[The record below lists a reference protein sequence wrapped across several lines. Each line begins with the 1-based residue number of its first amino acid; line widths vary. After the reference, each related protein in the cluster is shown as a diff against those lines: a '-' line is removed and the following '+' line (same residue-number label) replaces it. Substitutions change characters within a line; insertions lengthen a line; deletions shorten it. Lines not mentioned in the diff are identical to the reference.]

1 MYDKE
6 LTIEILCRIEELIS
20 ELISWTENIKY
31 ADDFSSGTEGV
42 ILLNAV
48 CMKLI
53 AIGEEVKSVDYR
65 TKGELLSKYKNIP
78 WKDVM
83 GLRDIIAH
91 HYFDVDA
98 CEIFSVISNDLPPL
112 QTVIRKMQ
120 KDIAGA

>member
-6 LTIEILCRIEELIS
+6 LAIEILCRIEELIS
-20 ELISWTENIKY
+20 EVISWTENIKY
-31 ADDFSSGTEGV
+31 ADDFSSGTEGM

-53 AIGEEVKSVDYR
+53 AIGEEVKSIDYR

-98 CEIFSVISNDLPPL
+98 GEIFSVISNDLPPL

>member
-6 LTIEILCRIEELIS
+6 LTFEILGRIEESITEIL
-20 ELISWTENIKY
+20 SWTENVKS
-31 ADDFSSGTEGV
+31 ADDFSSTTDGM

-53 AIGEEVKSVDYR
+53 AVGEEVKSVDRR
-65 TKGELLSKYKNIP
+65 TQGELFSKYEDIP

-98 CEIFSVISNDLPPL
+98 GEIFSVVSADLPPL
-112 QTVIRKMQ
+112 LTVIRKIIT
-120 KDIAGA
+120 DIK